1 MPELPNASPEE
12 QLPELMILNWRSVI
26 LVAMGEFDA
35 SHHVLAD
42 ENPLQLRCSLRNT
55 S

>member
-12 QLPELMILNWRSVI
+12 QLPELMMLNGRSVI
-26 LVAMGEFDA
+26 VVARGEFEA
-35 SHHVLAD
+35 SHPVLAD
-42 ENPLQLRCSLRNT
+42 ENSLQLRCSLRNT